1 MPLSFDAFLTL
12 LQTHPQL
19 LIASGLILAVLL
31 VNGWTDAPNAIAC
44 AVVTKALS
52 FPRAV
57 LLASVCNFLGVVC
70 VTALSP
76 AVAETIYSMAVF
88 SGGPERTLC
97 ALSAALVSI
106 VLFAAAAWLFGLPT
120 SESHG
125 LIAGVSGAAV
135 ALEGSFLCIRWESWQ
150 KVLWGLLLS
159 LVLGL
164 LMGRLSWRLVRQ
176 LPLSASACR
185 TLQIPGAALS
195 AFLHG
200 AQDGQKFL
208 GIFLLSCA
216 LAQGHQ
222 HRHTFLT
229 PWWLMLLCALFM
241 ALGTAC
247 GGRRIIDTLGR
258 DMVRPGPKEGVAC
271 DLAGNLCLALATVWG
286 LPVSTTHTKTAA
298 LLGVGQESGGN
309 CNKEVAR
316 SILWAWLLT
325 FPCCFGLGFLFARL
339 FLALL

>member
-1 MPLSFDAFLTL
+1 MPFSFDAFLSL
-12 LQTHPQL
+12 LGTHPPL
-19 LIASGLILAVLL
+19 LAASGLIVAVLV

-44 AVVTKALS
+44 AVVTHALS

-76 AVAETIYSMAVF
+76 AVAETVYSMVVF

-97 ALSAALVSI
+97 ALSAAMVAI
-106 VLFAAAAWLFGLPT
+106 VLFSAAAWLFGLPT

-125 LIAGVSGAAV
+125 LIAGISGAAV
-135 ALEGSFLCIRWESWQ
+135 ALERSFLCIRWETWQ
-150 KVLWGLLLS
+150 KVLWGLVLS

-164 LMGRLSWRLVRQ
+164 LMGRLSWQVVRR
-176 LPLSASACR
+176 LPLSGHTCR
-185 TLQIPGAALS
+185 TLQVPGAALS

-208 GIFLLSCA
+208 GIFLLACA

-222 HRHTFLT
+222 HRHTFRSPL
-229 PWWLMLLCALFM
+229 WAMLLCALFM

-258 DMVRPGPKEGVAC
+258 DMVQPGPKEGVASE
-271 DLAGNLCLALATVWG
+271 LAGSLCLALATALG

-298 LLGVGQESGGN
+298 LLGVGQESGGTYN
-309 CNKEVAR
+309 MGVAR

-325 FPCCFGLGFLFARL
+325 FPCCFGLGFLFARV